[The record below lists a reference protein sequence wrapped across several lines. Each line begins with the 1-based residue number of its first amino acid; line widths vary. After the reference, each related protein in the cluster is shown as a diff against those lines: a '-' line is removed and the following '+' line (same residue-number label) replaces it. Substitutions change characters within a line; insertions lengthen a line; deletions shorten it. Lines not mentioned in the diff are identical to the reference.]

1 MITSMR
7 WPNIDRLERRII
19 VLQKLILEMGCI
31 TRLSQLRE
39 LHQRLP
45 LKVFLVRLGMTE
57 WLTGDGL
64 LCRSYLEMDCITRL
78 SGLCDNYIRD
88 C

>member
-45 LKVFLVRLGMTE
+45 LKVFFSVM
-57 WLTGDGL
+57 
-64 LCRSYLEMDCITRL
+64 
-78 SGLCDNYIRD
+78 RD
-88 C
+88 D